1 MNYLAPAE
9 PGELGF
15 LFSFHYFHSED
26 LGEYLDR
33 HGYTASLFV
42 DSGAFSAFSQG
53 VEVRLTD
60 YVRFVRE
67 NSRRI
72 TRFANLDVIG
82 NPTETRRNQTRMERM
97 GLRPLPVVHF
107 GTDPNEIKAYADHG
121 YQFQCLGGMV
131 PHLSGASQA
140 MRGGTSHPLLTWLDR
155 CHEVAKEHG
164 VVLHGF
170 GATNPWM
177 VSRYPWATVDSSTWC
192 SGFRFG
198 RASLFDWRRKRMVPI
213 QLRDRDLIM
222 RYQREIREYGANP
235 VSLIRDDRH
244 SRVNLA
250 WVTSRSFLAFQRYV
264 RTRNP
269 GFQRLYLATTNTKQD
284 VKTAMRAVRRT
295 TP

>member
-82 NPTETRRNQTRMERM
+82 NPTETRK
-97 GLRPLPVVHF
+97 GW
-107 GTDPNEIKAYADHG
+107 GS
-121 YQFQCLGGMV
+121 V
-131 PHLSGASQA
+131 PF
-140 MRGGTSHPLLTWLDR
+140 RWFTS
-155 CHEVAKEHG
+155 E
-164 VVLHGF
+164 
-170 GATNPWM
+170 
-177 VSRYPWATVDSSTWC
+177 
-192 SGFRFG
+192 
-198 RASLFDWRRKRMVPI
+198 
-213 QLRDRDLIM
+213 
-222 RYQREIREYGANP
+222 
-235 VSLIRDDRH
+235 
-244 SRVNLA
+244 
-250 WVTSRSFLAFQRYV
+250 
-264 RTRNP
+264 RTRTRSRHTQITGISSSVSEGWCPTCP
-269 GFQRLYLATTNTKQD
+269 GQ
-284 VKTAMRAVRRT
+284 VRRCAEGLP
-295 TP
+295 TPS